1 MIKSVQILTPRSRE
15 LLLTTFQVSVL
26 SVTALGLAG
35 VVATAQT
42 AASSPQQPAQT
53 AAPSPQQSAKPA
65 AAAQEV
71 EKVKNQLVEVDTRIR
86 AAQQKALQAETVQ
99 EKRGNYD
106 KTLRTAMV
114 KEEPQVKSLLEKQDT
129 LVNELKQSNELGK
142 PAEQRSPEFQQR
154 FQEYQKLSEVLS
166 PIAQRTS
173 EKPEVAETYKAFQ
186 TVLTSEME
194 KVEPA
199 VPQLLEQRGEL
210 MNKYQQLVQSGR

>member
-1 MIKSVQILTPRSRE
+1 MKSVQILTPRRSRE
-15 LLLTTFQVSVL
+15 LLRTTLQVSVL
-26 SVTALGLAG
+26 SVAALGLAG

-42 AASSPQQPAQT
+42 AAPPSQRPAQT
-53 AAPSPQQSAKPA
+53 AAPSPQQPAQPA

-71 EKVKNQLVEVDTRIR
+71 EKIKNQLVEVDTRIR
-86 AAQQKALQAETVQ
+86 AAQQKALQVETVQ

-114 KEEPQVKSLLEKQDT
+114 KEEPKVQSLLEKQDN
-129 LVNELKQSNELGK
+129 LVSELKQSNELGK